1 MCLALPGKILER
13 RDGPGGLAFGKVQF
27 GSVAREVCLAY
38 TPEARPGDYVIVHV
52 GFAIQRLDEAAAH
65 RTLATLEAAQAAAAG
80 TAGEP
85 GEPGEQTEPAEEA
98 RDRALR

>member
-80 TAGEP
+80 EAGEA
-85 GEPGEQTEPAEEA
+85 GAEAAAGEEA